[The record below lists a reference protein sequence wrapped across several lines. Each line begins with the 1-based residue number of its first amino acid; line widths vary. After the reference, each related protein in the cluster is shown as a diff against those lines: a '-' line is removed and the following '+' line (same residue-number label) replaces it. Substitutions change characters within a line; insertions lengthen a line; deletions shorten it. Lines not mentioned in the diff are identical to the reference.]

1 MSHVL
6 LQVSDLT
13 VRYGRII
20 QGLMDVHVDVP
31 DGSITAVLGAN
42 GAGKSTLLRAISGT
56 LSLHRGKVVQGGI
69 SLEGQD
75 LTKLDPAEIVKAGVV
90 QVPEGRQIFT
100 TMTVEENLRAGALI
114 VPKEKRG
121 PARDRV
127 FELFPRL
134 AERRT
139 QRAGLL
145 SGGEQQMLAMGRALM
160 SSPKVLLLDEPSL
173 GLAPKMITLIG
184 EIIAEINAAG
194 TAVLLVEQNAAMGL
208 KVAQNVVVLEVGRLA
223 LTGSAEDVKDSPELA
238 ALYLGGHGDSSAE
251 GDAPSDDADG
261 SADAHVPVGRRTLSK
276 WQG

>member
-1 MSHVL
+1 ML

-13 VRYGRII
+13 VRYGRTI
-20 QGLMDVHVDVP
+20 QGLADVSVDVP

-42 GAGKSTLLRAISGT
+42 GAGKSTLLRAISNT
-56 LSLHRGKVVQGGI
+56 LPLHRGKVTAGSV

-75 LTKLDPAEIVKAGVV
+75 LARMDPAEIVKAGVV
-90 QVPEGRQIFT
+90 QVPEGRQIFA
-100 TMTVEENLRAGALI
+100 TMSVEDNLRAGALI
-114 VPKEKRG
+114 VDKDKRG

-160 SSPKVLLLDEPSL
+160 SSPRVLLLDEPSL

-184 EIIAEINAAG
+184 DIIREIHAAG

-208 KVAQNVVVLEVGRLA
+208 KVAEHVVVLEVGRLA
-223 LTGSAEDVKDSPELA
+223 LKGTADDVKDSPELA
-238 ALYLGGHGDSSAE
+238 ALYLGGHGDSESE
-251 GDAPSDDADG
+251 DADSG
-261 SADAHVPVGRRTLSK
+261 EAGEPVTPIARRTLSK

>member
-1 MSHVL
+1 ML

-13 VRYGRII
+13 VRYGRTI
-20 QGLMDVHVDVP
+20 QGLADVGVDVP

-42 GAGKSTLLRAISGT
+42 GAGKSTLLRAISNT
-56 LSLHRGKVVQGGI
+56 LPLHRGKVTSGSVT
-69 SLEGQD
+69 LEGRD
-75 LTKLDPAEIVKAGVV
+75 LAKLDPAEIVAAGVV
-90 QVPEGRQIFT
+90 QVPEGRQIFA
-100 TMTVEENLRAGALI
+100 TMSVEDNLRAGGLI

-173 GLAPKMITLIG
+173 GLAPKMISLIG
-184 EIIAEINAAG
+184 DIIREINAAG

-208 KVAQNVVVLEVGRLA
+208 KVAEHVVVLEVGRLA
-223 LTGSAEDVKDSPELA
+223 LKGTAEDVKDSPELA
-238 ALYLGGHGDSSAE
+238 ALYLGGHSDSESEAAE
-251 GDAPSDDADG
+251 APEA
-261 SADAHVPVGRRTLSK
+261 AETVTPIARRTLSK